1 MSRLLTTTLIA
12 SLFSVGATAQ
22 TEPFST
28 VPANHWFY
36 SALVLAGCEPVPGEL
51 TRYDVALRVAKR
63 INALGAADSSGPLDP
78 QREALFKLASA
89 LRSELA
95 QLGIDLESIAKLR
108 PSSPPTPRPAVTIP
122 ARDFA
127 VAPHALPSLRSSFAA
142 APVGGFVVGFQADDG
157 GLPALRLGL
166 APERSSAW
174 GPSSHSAGR
183 LPGESLGDGPTLGGR
198 MLGYQ
203 PSGLALS
210 GQLGSADISASV
222 ALPDLNGFTA
232 PGTPTD
238 TLRPD
243 YSIGAQVPLGFTA
256 GSVSTSYA
264 RVTDLAGTSRDSI
277 VTTHLDL
284 QLSRGLSVSAS
295 LARAGIN
302 PFKGETS
309 WKAEASYS
317 PGSLTAGAGI
327 MGVDPDFVRLGYF
340 GPALFDT
347 HQPLRGVGGSV
358 TYRGGDSLTLRGGVE
373 GYGLES
379 ESDLSFRRY
388 LAGVGYTLNERLE
401 LDLSLARLETLGER
415 DQTSTY
421 ATLGLGFNFSSDV
434 SVKLLYRVLDLQD
447 SADSGKTAASNVMAT
462 QFSVRF

>member
-1 MSRLLTTTLIA
+1 VRPRTDA
-12 SLFSVGATAQ
+12 V
-22 TEPFST
+22 
-28 VPANHWFY
+28 H
-36 SALVLAGCEPVPGEL
+36 
-51 TRYDVALRVAKR
+51 
-63 INALGAADSSGPLDP
+63 P
-78 QREALFKLASA
+78 QRESLFKLASA

-95 QLGIDLESIAKLR
+95 QLGIGLESIAKLR
-108 PSSPPTPRPAVTIP
+108 TPPTAATRPTVTAP

-127 VAPHALPSLRSSFAA
+127 AAPQALPSLRSSFAA
-142 APVGGFVVGFQADDG
+142 HGRRASADSAGGFVVGFQADDG
-157 GLPALRLGL
+157 GLPALSLSL
-166 APERSSAW
+166 VPERSSAW
-174 GPSSHSAGR
+174 RLGSDLTGR
-183 LPGESLGDGPTLGGR
+183 LPGHSLGDRAALGER
-198 MLGYQ
+198 VLGYQ

-210 GQLGSADISASV
+210 GQLGSAGISASV
-222 ALPDLNGFTA
+222 ALPDPYGLRV
-232 PGTPTD
+232 PRTPTD

-243 YSIGAQVPLGFTA
+243 YTIGAQVPLGFA
-256 GSVSTSYA
+256 DGSVSTSYS

-277 VTTHLDL
+277 VTTHLDV

-302 PFKGETS
+302 PFKGEAS

-317 PGSLTAGAGI
+317 PGSLTVGAGI

-379 ESDLSFRRY
+379 ESDFSFRRY
-388 LAGVGYTLNERLE
+388 LAGIGYTLNERLA

-415 DQTSTY
+415 DQKSTY

-434 SVKLLYRVLDLQD
+434 TVKLLYRVLDLQD